1 MNRISTQMISERALT
16 AMLAQQSKLSDTQLQ
31 LSSGKRVLTA
41 ADDPASAA
49 RVLGLKGAVET
60 VRQYQD
66 NVDWVQSRLES
77 EEGVL
82 DGITNLL
89 QRANEL
95 AIQGNNSILT
105 QTDTTALAAEVRQLQ
120 EQLFSM
126 ANSRDSNGEYMF
138 SGFQSNTRP
147 FSNPVAGSYT
157 YSGDLGQRMLQISP
171 DRQVAD
177 GNNGFEVFM
186 DIDTGPVATITTG
199 VATTFG
205 VINAGDITIDGG
217 NGNGAVDIGAIPIPV
232 PANATERATQ
242 LRDAI
247 NAVSGETGVR
257 AEKVTADTLTLTAV
271 GGTGVVISLSGANTA
286 TDSGLTDGTTPP
298 VTSKRNIFE
307 TLDQLA
313 TELEND
319 NPVDRY
325 ITDVQLALDKIVGVR
340 TTVGAR
346 LNTIDA
352 QQEVNEDLELV
363 LETHRSAEE
372 DLDYTEAITRFDM
385 QQVALEAA
393 QKAYVRVQGLS
404 LFNFL

>member
-1 MNRISTQMISERALT
+1 MNRISTLMISERSLT

-49 RVLGLKGAVET
+49 RVLGLRGAVET
-60 VRQYQD
+60 VKQYQD
-66 NVDWVQSRLES
+66 NVNWVQSRLES

-82 DGITNLL
+82 DGVTNLL

-95 AIQGNNSILT
+95 AIQGNNSVLT
-105 QTDTTALAAEVRQLQ
+105 QTDTTALAAEIRQLQ

-126 ANSRDSNGEYMF
+126 ANSRDGNGEYMF
-138 SGFQSNTRP
+138 AGFQSNTQP

-171 DRQVAD
+171 DRQIAD

-186 DIDTGPVATITTG
+186 DVETGPVATVTTAA
-199 VATTFG
+199 ATTFG

-217 NGNGAVDIGAIPIPV
+217 NGNGAVSLGGIPAA
-232 PANATERATQ
+232 ANATERANQ

-257 AEKVTADTLTLTAV
+257 AEKATAGTLTLTAV
-271 GGTGVVISLSGANTA
+271 GGTGVVIALSGTNTA
-286 TDSGLTDGTTPP
+286 TDSGLVDGTTPS

-313 TELEND
+313 TKLESNG
-319 NPVDRY
+319 PVDQY
-325 ITDVQLALDKIVGVR
+325 IEDVQLALDKIVGVR

-346 LNTIDA
+346 LNAIEA
-352 QQEVNEDLELV
+352 QQEVNTDLELV

-393 QKAYVRVQGLS
+393 QKAYVKVQGLS